1 MNITASQLYKRIS
14 KYDNLVSQET
24 LKKAYLLSKK
34 AHLNQ
39 YRGSGEE
46 YFTHPLAVANF
57 LVEMKLDSSTI
68 ITALLHD
75 VVEDSEITIQ
85 NISDEFGIEISRLVD
100 GVTKLS
106 KLDLKFGFAQ
116 AENFRKLLL
125 ASSDDIRV
133 LLVKL
138 ADRLHNIRTIDGIKN
153 DEKRSRICYE
163 TLEIFAPLAERL
175 GIYAIQ
181 RELEDRC
188 FAVLKPETRES
199 ILKRL
204 KFIYSQDELNIP
216 FITKEIEDIL
226 KKNNIN
232 SKVIGRVKSSYS
244 IWKKM
249 QYKNL
254 SMDQL
259 SDIMAFR
266 VIVDDVS
273 SCYKSL
279 GILHQQYT
287 AIMGRF
293 KD

>member
-1 MNITASQLYKRIS
+1 MNTTASQLYKRIS

-24 LKKAYLLSKK
+24 LNKAYLLSKK

-153 DEKRSRICYE
+153 YEKRSRICYE
-163 TLEIFAPLAERL
+163 TLEIFAPLARASSSNSSTFNTASISINGPCSTSSSRPSPTFIL
-175 GIYAIQ
+175 
-181 RELEDRC
+181 
-188 FAVLKPETRES
+188 AVS
-199 ILKRL
+199 I
-204 KFIYSQDELNIP
+204 
-216 FITKEIEDIL
+216 
-226 KKNNIN
+226 IN
-232 SKVIGRVKSSYS
+232 
-244 IWKKM
+244 
-249 QYKNL
+249 L
-254 SMDQL
+254 
-259 SDIMAFR
+259 FR
-266 VIVDDVS
+266 N
-273 SCYKSL
+273 SL
-279 GILHQQYT
+279 
-287 AIMGRF
+287 
-293 KD
+293 

>member
-1 MNITASQLYKRIS
+1 MKITASQLYKKIS
-14 KYDNLVSQET
+14 KYDNIVSQET
-24 LKKAYLLSKK
+24 ISKAYLLSKK
-34 AHLNQ
+34 AHTNQ

-46 YFTHPLAVANF
+46 YFTHPLAVADY
-57 LVEMKLDSSTI
+57 LAEMKLDSSTI

-75 VVEDSEITIQ
+75 VVEDTKVTIQ
-85 NISDEFGIEISRLVD
+85 NINDEFGNEISRLVD

-153 DEKRSRICYE
+153 NEKKSKICFE

-175 GIYAIQ
+175 GINAIQ

-204 KFIYSQDELNIP
+204 KLIYSKDELNIP
-216 FITKEIEDIL
+216 FITKEIEELL

-232 SKVIGRVKSSYS
+232 SKVT
-244 IWKKM
+244 
-249 QYKNL
+249 L
-254 SMDQL
+254 SL
-259 SDIMAFR
+259 IH
-266 VIVDDVS
+266 I
-273 SCYKSL
+273 
-279 GILHQQYT
+279 
-287 AIMGRF
+287 
-293 KD
+293 